1 MILYLNN
8 IYYLT
13 RLAFQTKSTDKVYN
27 NVVLGGTFDRIHAGH
42 KILLTTSLL
51 RCKNEIT
58 IGITDG
64 EDMMRKKV
72 LPELMLSCEQR
83 IHEVK

>member
-1 MILYLNN
+1 MNQIIGQRNFVYH
-8 IYYLT
+8 
-13 RLAFQTKSTDKVYN
+13 FQVKHTDKIYQ

-51 RCKNEIT
+51 RCSKEIT

-64 EDMMRKKV
+64 PDMMRKKV
-72 LPELMLSCEQR
+72 LPELMQPCQQR
-83 IHEVK
+83 ISDVR